1 MDDSYEWNKITNPP
15 FPLQDSACL
24 HWAIDH
30 HVKSGSQK
38 SRHATLLKNLRSLCP
53 LLEPIPDAKIDKVVK
68 FEALFNDRDE
78 GVCNVKSCAK
88 PMPKAYATESWEAAV
103 LLNWPA
109 AVAEMWEPLATSSS
123 SSSSV
128 SVKKQKSVADFF
140 GKPSKKPKL

>member
-1 MDDSYEWNKITNPP
+1 VDEITNPP

-30 HVKSGSQK
+30 HVKSSSQR
-38 SRHATLLKNLRSLCP
+38 SRHATLLTNLRSLCP
-53 LLEPIPDAKIDKVVK
+53 LLEPISNAEIDIVLK

-78 GVCNVKSCAK
+78 DVCNAKSCAK
-88 PMPKAYATESWEAAV
+88 PMPADYAPESWEAAV
-103 LLNWPA
+103 LQNWPA
-109 AVAEMWEPLATSSS
+109 AVAEMWKPLAPSSS

-128 SVKKQKSVADFF
+128 SLKKQKSVADFF